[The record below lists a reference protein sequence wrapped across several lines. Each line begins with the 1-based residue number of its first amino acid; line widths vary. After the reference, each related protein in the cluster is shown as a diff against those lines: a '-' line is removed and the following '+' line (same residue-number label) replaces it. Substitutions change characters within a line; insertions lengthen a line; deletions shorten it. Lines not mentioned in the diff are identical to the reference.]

1 VNARAA
7 LAMTAIMATACASRP
22 SFQTE
27 STAAFVASVRALER
41 GPAASVEVPLMVP
54 VSGVLVPIFVR
65 TTRTSEQSYI
75 YALRVGSEKIITTQS
90 SRQFEMG
97 DCVRLWHPPLAE
109 GARPD
114 YNFVAGTLERGYQC
128 K

>member
-1 VNARAA
+1 
-7 LAMTAIMATACASRP
+7 
-22 SFQTE
+22 
-27 STAAFVASVRALER
+27 
-41 GPAASVEVPLMVP
+41 MVP

-65 TTRTSEQSYI
+65 TTRTPEQSYI

-90 SRQFEMG
+90 TRQFEMG

-109 GARPD
+109 STRPD
-114 YNFVAGTLERGYQC
+114 YNFVAGTLERDDGC

>member
-1 VNARAA
+1 MKAGAA
-7 LAMTAIMATACASRP
+7 LAIAAIMAAACASRP

-54 VSGVLVPIFVR
+54 MSGVLVPIFVR
-65 TTRTSEQSYI
+65 TTRTPEQSYI
-75 YALRVGSEKIITTQS
+75 YALRVGSDKVITTQS
-90 SRQFEMG
+90 TRRFEMG

-109 GARPD
+109 SARRD
-114 YNFVAGTLERGYQC
+114 YNFVAGTLERGDQC